1 MKFSQRFVG
10 WVLVALGAVS
20 LFVGASPIFPVWI
33 EAFVLGGAFFA
44 AGAWILAG
52 KELRDTIRR
61 GLRAWRE
68 TRKTRE
74 VQRYP
79 FRQTGTS
86 RRVPQRPSVSAVL
99 KDPLL
104 PVRILKLAR
113 QEHGSLSVAEVAM
126 ELNVP
131 LEQAQAG
138 LDECVRAGNAL
149 PDYDILRGLAVY
161 KFPEFVEPDPHSPS
175 G

>member
-1 MKFSQRFVG
+1 MKLSQRPVG
-10 WVLVALGAVS
+10 WSLVALGAVS

-33 EAFVLGGAFFA
+33 EAFVLGGALFA

-52 KELRDTIRR
+52 KELRDTMRR
-61 GLRAWRE
+61 GIRAWRAS
-68 TRKTRE
+68 RHA
-74 VQRYP
+74 
-79 FRQTGTS
+79 GS
-86 RRVPQRPSVSAVL
+86 ARRVGQRPAGSAVL
-99 KDPLL
+99 LDPLL

-113 QEHGSLSVAEVAM
+113 QEHGSLTVAQVAM

-149 PDYDILRGLAVY
+149 PDYDMIRGLSVY
-161 KFPEFVEPDPHSPS
+161 RFSEFVDPDQRRLPE
-175 G
+175 

>member
-1 MKFSQRFVG
+1 MKFSQRIAG

-33 EAFVLGGAFFA
+33 EAFVLGGALFA

-52 KELRDTIRR
+52 KELRDTMRR
-61 GLRAWRE
+61 GVRAWRAS
-68 TRKTRE
+68 
-74 VQRYP
+74 
-79 FRQTGTS
+79 RQTSTS
-86 RRVPQRPSVSAVL
+86 RRAAQRPAGSTVL
-99 KDPLL
+99 LDPLL

-113 QEHGSLSVAEVAM
+113 QEHGTLTVADVAM

-149 PDYDILRGLAVY
+149 PDYDMIRGLSVY
-161 KFPEFVEPDPHSPS
+161 RFPEFADPDPHRLP

>member
-1 MKFSQRFVG
+1 MKSSQRIVG
-10 WVLVALGAVS
+10 WGLVALGAVS
-20 LFVGASPIFPVWI
+20 LFGGAAPFVPVGL
-33 EAFVLGGAFFA
+33 EAFLLGGALFV

-61 GLRAWRE
+61 GLR
-68 TRKTRE
+68 TRRMGSP
-74 VQRYP
+74 RHRAP
-79 FRQTGTS
+79 
-86 RRVPQRPSVSAVL
+86 RPSSAAVL
-99 KDPLL
+99 TDPLL

-113 QEHGSLSVAEVAM
+113 LEHGALTVAQVAM

-149 PDYDILRGLAVY
+149 PDYDIVRGLSLY
-161 KFPEFVEPDPHSPS
+161 RFPEFTEPDQRRLPE
-175 G
+175 

>member
-52 KELRDTIRR
+52 KDLRDTIRR

-68 TRKTRE
+68 TRKTNEMHR
-74 VQRYP
+74 
-79 FRQTGTS
+79 F
-86 RRVPQRPSVSAVL
+86 PSAAL
-99 KDPLL
+99 TDPLL

-113 QEHGSLSVAEVAM
+113 QEHGSLTVARVAM
-126 ELNVP
+126 ELNVT
-131 LEQAQAG
+131 LKQAQAG

-149 PDYDILRGLAVY
+149 PDYDILRGLASY
-161 KFPEFVEPDPHSPS
+161 RFPEFTEPDPRIPS

>member
-1 MKFSQRFVG
+1 MKISQRIVG

-52 KELRDTIRR
+52 KELRDTVRR
-61 GLRAWRE
+61 GIRAWRA
-68 TRKTRE
+68 TRQMNASHRAVK
-74 VQRYP
+74 
-79 FRQTGTS
+79 
-86 RRVPQRPSVSAVL
+86 RPAGSTVL
-99 KDPLL
+99 LDPLL

-113 QEHGSLSVAEVAM
+113 EEHGTLTVAEVAM

-149 PDYDILRGLAVY
+149 PDYDMIRGLSVY
-161 KFPEFVEPDPHSPS
+161 RFPEFADPDPHRLP